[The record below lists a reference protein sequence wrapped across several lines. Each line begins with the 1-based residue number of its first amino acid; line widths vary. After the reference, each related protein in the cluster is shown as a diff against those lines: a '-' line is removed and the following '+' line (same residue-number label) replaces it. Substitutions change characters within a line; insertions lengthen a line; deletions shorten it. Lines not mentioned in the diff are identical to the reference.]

1 MKKIAELAGIDVI
14 EGFYNGNLLVFDVH
28 NHLLFISERDGSI
41 VNSILWEDYCI
52 IKIKDNHIF
61 LLDDGIYK
69 YDETNNSFELYRSSI
84 TGGSV
89 NWFGNNVMENN
100 YMRPSKSVCITL
112 FEGDSDKKVWERTYL
127 NRRHWDSRGKYLYV
141 TDLSLKY
148 IDFIDAESGE
158 VRNTLYFENPPI
170 SRFIYYYEDTLIVS
184 LQIRPLEE
192 YILLGLDAMTGEEK
206 WRIDDARYLYIQDI
220 EQGYLYGIG
229 GNLFQVIDVQHG
241 KMLVYERLSSEI
253 EKYRVFPDRQGCL
266 SPKGLYFKS
275 NHPDCKLG
283 LINIQTHK
291 IEFVI
296 DLNLPTGVKIT
307 DMSYHNGRLY
317 VEDTNDVLHIFA
329 EE

>member
-1 MKKIAELAGIDVI
+1 MKKINEINDI
-14 EGFYNGNLLVFDVH
+14 ESISVFHKGMALGYDRQKNV
-28 NHLLFISERDGSI
+28 LFISEDIGDVIYKVPFRRNLLSI
-41 VNSILWEDYCI
+41 MENKLFSFDNNLYVYDEVLKEFVLYRESLGGGRVNIFNGNFIENKYERQDKFVRVTMYKGKSNIKLWEKSYFNRI
-52 IKIKDNHIF
+52 
-61 LLDDGIYK
+61 
-69 YDETNNSFELYRSSI
+69 S
-84 TGGSV
+84 
-89 NWFGNNVMENN
+89 WFC
-100 YMRPSKSVCITL
+100 R
-112 FEGDSDKKVWERTYL
+112 DS
-127 NRRHWDSRGKYLYV
+127 YLYV

-158 VRNTLYFENPPI
+158 VRNTLHFENPPI

-253 EKYRVFPDRQGCL
+253 EKYKVFPDRQGCL

-296 DLNLPTGVKIT
+296 DLNLPKGVKVT
-307 DMSYHNGRLY
+307 EMSYHNGRLY
-317 VEDTNDVLHIFA
+317 VQDTNDTLHIFA

>member
-1 MKKIAELAGIDVI
+1 MKKIAELEGIDVI
-14 EGFYNGNLLVFDVH
+14 GGFYNGNLLVFDVH

-112 FEGDSDKKVWERTYL
+112 FEGDSDKKVWERTYS

-141 TDLSLKY
+141 TDLSFKY
-148 IDFIDAESGE
+148 IDFIDVHTGE
-158 VRNTLYFENPPI
+158 VRNTLHFENPPI
-170 SRFIYYYEDTLIVS
+170 SRFIYSWGDTLIVS
-184 LQIRPLEE
+184 LEIKPLEE

-206 WRIDDARYLYIQDI
+206 WRLKSANNLYIQDSGS
-220 EQGYLYGIG
+220 GYLYDIG
-229 GNLFQVIDVQHG
+229 GKQFNIIDPNEG
-241 KMLVYERLSSEI
+241 KVLY
-253 EKYRVFPDRQGCL
+253 
-266 SPKGLYFKS
+266 KGNMSDENKKFNVCPECGILGENGIYFKDNFPHS
-275 NHPDCKLG
+275 RIG

-296 DLNLPTGVKIT
+296 DLNLPKGVKVT
-307 DMSYHNGRLY
+307 SMSYHNGRLY
-317 VEDTNDVLHIFA
+317 VKDTNDTLHIFA